1 VQARLIVLLGALAAI
16 APLSI
21 DMYLPA
27 FPAIAADLDV
37 PATAVAL
44 TLTAILVGLAVGQV
58 IAGPVADA
66 VGRRRPLLVGLALYV
81 TASLVCAVAPSAALL
96 TAARLGQGL
105 AGAVAV
111 VLSRAIVRDLH
122 AGAEAARFLS
132 LMLLVNGVAP
142 ILAPVIGAVVL
153 AVTGW
158 RGVFILL
165 AILGAALAASVAVG
179 LPETLPHGRRHGGGV
194 ATSVR
199 AFGPL
204 LRDRRFVGLALCQ
217 GLALG
222 AMFAYI
228 AGSPFLLQDVLGV
241 SPAWFAVAFGVNALG
256 IVALG
261 QANARVVADAGP
273 RALLGVGLTLAFGG
287 ALLLLAGVLAGS
299 GLVVILPALFAVV
312 ASIGL
317 VYPNATALA
326 LEDQPHV
333 AGTAASLLGLV
344 QFALGAVA
352 APIVG
357 LGGGT
362 AGLPMAA
369 TVFVMTALAALVFLT
384 IGRPPADLGIVPS

>member
-1 VQARLIVLLGALAAI
+1 VQARLIVLLGALAAV

-27 FPAIAADLDV
+27 FPALAADLDA

-44 TLTAILVGLAVGQV
+44 TLTASLVGLAVGQV
-58 IAGPVADA
+58 IAGPIADA
-66 VGRRRPLLVGLALYV
+66 VGRRRPLLVGLGLYV
-81 TASLVCAVAPSAALL
+81 AASLVCAAAPTAALL
-96 TAARLGQGL
+96 TAARLSQGL

-132 LMLLVNGVAP
+132 MMLLVNGVAP
-142 ILAPVIGAVVL
+142 ILAPVIGAVAL
-153 AVTGW
+153 AGTGW
-158 RGVFILL
+158 RGVFVLL
-165 AILGAALAASVAVG
+165 AVLGAALTVSVAVG
-179 LPETLPHGRRHGGGV
+179 LPETLPPGRRHGGGM

-204 LRDRRFVGLALCQ
+204 LRDGRFVGLALCQ

-228 AGSPFLLQDVLGV
+228 AGSPFLLQDVHGL
-241 SPAWFAVAFGVNALG
+241 SPTGFSVAFGVNALG
-256 IVALG
+256 IVGLG
-261 QANARVVADAGP
+261 QANARMVGDAGP
-273 RALLGVGLTLAFGG
+273 RALLGVGLAVAFGG

-299 GLVVILPALFAVV
+299 GLVIILPALFAVV
-312 ASIGL
+312 ASVGL
-317 VYPNATALA
+317 VQPNATALA
-326 LEDQPHV
+326 LEDHPHV

-344 QFALGAVA
+344 QFALGAAA

-357 LGGGT
+357 LGGRSS
-362 AGLPMAA
+362 GLPMAA
-369 TVFVMTALAALVFLT
+369 TVFVMTALATLAFLT
-384 IGRPPADLGIVPS
+384 LARRPARVGIVRP